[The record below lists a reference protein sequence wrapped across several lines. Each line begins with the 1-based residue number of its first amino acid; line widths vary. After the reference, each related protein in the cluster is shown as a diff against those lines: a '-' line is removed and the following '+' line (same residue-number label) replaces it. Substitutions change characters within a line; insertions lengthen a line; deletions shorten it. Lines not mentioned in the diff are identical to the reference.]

1 MKSLKYLSSLLVGLA
16 FAACSQYEEPTPI
29 VAVHEPQQ
37 GLNADGISVA
47 IDPSLYDA
55 EAATFIPAD
64 LEGYIRIGYPVK
76 IADITIDPATYNPSY
91 NTFSATM
98 EFSGEANFARKET
111 IPTSIVDNVITVS
124 AEDLSNAFQSVIGK
138 NPSTRKV
145 YGRFAITASQGSG
158 SNTEVANVRLGG
170 NDFFYGPIEFE
181 VTPVDLGIVIE
192 ESYYLVGTEDNWAS
206 DGASA
211 LIKFNHSDKSAYDDP
226 VFYYTFNVDD
236 ATAAGGWW
244 WKIIPASAIDEDSN
258 SFDWDKAW
266 GVATDGD
273 TAMEGT
279 LVNEN
284 AQAGKVDAA
293 GTYTLSINMLDCTYE
308 IKLTYPYLY
317 TPGDGNGW
325 SQSASLKIPTWDYSI
340 YQGFTIAG
348 KEFKFS
354 TQDNWDGV
362 NYGPATDPDATGMGT
377 LTTDPNAGNIAVAEA
392 GLNFVWA
399 NISTLEYKAPVKI
412 ETIGVIGS
420 ATPAGWDAQTNL
432 TPSADGLTWTGTVA
446 LTAGGWKFRC
456 NDNWDIALGENLDN
470 LNMAGGSPDI
480 TQTEAGTFEI
490 TLYLGS
496 LPYHATLVK
505 K

>member
-37 GLNADGISVA
+37 GLNADGVSVT

-91 NTFSATM
+91 SNFSATM
-98 EFSGEANFARKET
+98 ELSGASDFAKIET
-111 IPTSIVDNVITVS
+111 ISTKIVDNVITVS

-138 NPSTRKV
+138 NPATRKV
-145 YGRFAITASQGSG
+145 YGRFAITASQGTG

-170 NDFFYGPIEFE
+170 NDFYYGPIEFE

-192 ESYYLVGTEDNWAS
+192 EAYYLVGTANGWS
-206 DGASA
+206 GAA
-211 LIKFNHSDKSAYDDP
+211 ADLIKFSHSDKSAYDDP
-226 VFYYTFNVDD
+226 VFTLTFDVD
-236 ATAAGGWW
+236 AETAAAGWW
-244 WKIIPASAIDEDSN
+244 WKIIPQSAIDEATDSFN
-258 SFDWDKAW
+258 WDAAY

-273 TAMEGT
+273 TAAEGV
-279 LVNEN
+279 LVNEG
-284 AQAGKVDAA
+284 AQAGKWDQQ
-293 GTYTLSINMLDCTYE
+293 GTFQLTINMLDQTYE
-308 IKLTYPYLY
+308 FKLAYPYLY
-317 TPGDGNGW
+317 TPGGGNGW
-325 SQSASLKIPTWDYSI
+325 SQTASMLIPTWDYAI
-340 YQGFTIAG
+340 YQGFTIADG
-348 KEFKFS
+348 EFKFS
-354 TQDNWDGV
+354 TQPNWGGIS
-362 NYGPATDPDATGMGT
+362 YGLGTAPDANGVGE
-377 LTTDPNAGNIAVAEA
+377 LSADGGAGNIAVSEA
-392 GLNFVWA
+392 GLNFVYA
-399 NISTLEYKAPVKI
+399 DIVNMTYKTPVKI
-412 ETIGVIGS
+412 ETIGVIGA

-432 TPSADGLTWTGTVA
+432 TPSDDMLTWTGTVA
-446 LTAGGWKFRC
+446 MTAGEYKFRC
-456 NDNWDIALGENLDN
+456 NDNWDIALGVDINDLSMQGGAENLVCD
-470 LNMAGGSPDI
+470 
-480 TQTEAGTFEI
+480 EAGTYEI